1 MTPPRLAVV
10 AAASVVVLAAC
21 APTETVTTAT
31 ATSSTSPPAT
41 TAPQTTK
48 SPTTQSPTTT
58 TRAEPTTTMAA
69 TTTSGVPDGPLVLL
83 DAQPVVRGNL
93 YTNPGAVVVVD
104 GTWHMFR
111 NQFSAW
117 PGKSTTYHLVS
128 TDGLEWED
136 RGPVFDSDAVPFTD
150 GNAFVMD
157 VIAGDD
163 GWVGWFYTYEGSQE
177 PGFIG
182 RVTAPGPDGPWVP
195 DPEPV
200 LSPGPEGAWDGVRVV
215 EPTVVVD
222 GDRYLMYY
230 AGIGDD
236 RTSAIG
242 LAISD
247 DGITWT
253 KHDDPELAAS
263 DPVLI
268 GDADSWNAGSIGC
281 PDVERLGDGFMM
293 IFDSAA
299 AKGYARAVSAD
310 GLSWEIV
317 DEDTLIRQDT
327 APNRQPFWQS
337 ELVPDGEVFRWYLE
351 VGLGTGP
358 TNVFAFEL
366 EAPALPTIDG

>member
-1 MTPPRLAVV
+1 MTPPRLVVV
-10 AAASVVVLAAC
+10 AAASAVVLAAC
-21 APTETVTTAT
+21 GPAGTAT
-31 ATSSTSPPAT
+31 TTSATSSTAAPVT
-41 TAPQTTK
+41 TAPTSTRAPSTTTP
-48 SPTTQSPTTT
+48 PTTVAPTT
-58 TRAEPTTTMAA
+58 AA
-69 TTTSGVPDGPLVLL
+69 PEGPLVLL
-83 DAQPVVRGNL
+83 DAQPILRGNL

-128 TDGLEWED
+128 SDGLEWED
-136 RGPVFDSDAVPFTD
+136 RGPVFDSDAVSFTD

-157 VIAGDD
+157 VVAGED
-163 GWVGWFYTYEGSQE
+163 GWVGWFYTYEGSRE

-200 LSPGPEGAWDGVRVV
+200 LSPGPEGAWDGVRVI

-222 GDRYLMYY
+222 DDRYLMYY

-242 LAISD
+242 LATSE

-253 KHDDPELAAS
+253 KHDDPGTEDPRLGAS
-263 DPVLI
+263 DPVLT
-268 GDADSWNAGSIGC
+268 GDADSWNVGSIGC
-281 PDVERLGDGFMM
+281 PDVEWLGDGFMM

-310 GLSWEIV
+310 GVRWEIV

-327 APNRQPFWQS
+327 APGRQPFWQS
-337 ELVPDGEVFRWYLE
+337 ELVPLGDAFRWYLE

-358 TNVFAFEL
+358 TNIFAFDL
-366 EAPALPTIDG
+366 EVPHTP